1 MSPQPPFYR
10 LLAIAVAVLGGTPA
24 IAGDLFPGPVEA
36 RVVRVIDGDTFVA
49 EAHVWPGQTVT
60 VSVRLRGV
68 DAPEI
73 RSRCEKEK
81 MAGKTS
87 RNALER
93 LIGNTTVQI
102 RNIGGDKYYGRV
114 LADVTTQEG
123 EGLAAHLLQRALVR
137 TYAGGK
143 RTSTC
148 G

>member
-1 MSPQPPFYR
+1 MLPQPLFHA
-10 LLAIAVAVLGGTPA
+10 LLAVVLVAFGDTLA

-73 RSRCEKEK
+73 RSRCEREK
-81 MAGKTS
+81 IAGKTS
-87 RNALER
+87 RSALER
-93 LIGNTTVQI
+93 LIGGATVQI

-123 EGLAAHLLQRALVR
+123 EGVADHLLGRALVR
-137 TYAGGK
+137 TYSGGK
-143 RTSTC
+143 RKSAC